1 MKSIFKF
8 IYDKK
13 DEFIYRKSIIFGIK
27 IITKPNELRLNRIE
41 EKIDNIIQN
50 NIIKIIENNM
60 LKLRVYEIYS
70 KHKESS
76 YKNKAIK

>member
-13 DEFIYRKSIIFGIK
+13 DEGIYRKRIIFGIK

-41 EKIDNIIQN
+41 EKIDNIIPN
-50 NIIKIIENNM
+50 NIIKITENSM

-76 YKNKAIK
+76 YENKAIK